1 MNEVKISGTMF
12 RCWKIET
19 KTNTPMVKFLLDAGQ
34 AGRFMVMG
42 FGNLAESV
50 EALPDGAELT
60 VTGQLKVNSWRGD
73 DNVWRNEVTIFAW
86 KLSIGDREI
95 QYSKAPS
102 AQEQAQVQQQEKRRG
117 QPPVLDTGANLPF

>member
-73 DNVWRNEVTIFAW
+73 DNVWRNEDTIFAW

-117 QPPVLDTGANLPF
+117 QSPVLDTGANLPF